1 MTAYRMKEVAQEYR
15 RLRAVVPLGTL
26 RTKKDY
32 TQATDILDAILDEIG
47 EDEKHP
53 LAELADALSIFVEKY
68 EAEHVRIPHAK
79 PAAVL
84 KFLMKQHELRQSDL
98 PEIGSQGVVS
108 EVLAGRR
115 ELNARQMKLL
125 AKRFAVSVAVFV

>member
-1 MTAYRMKEVAQEYR
+1 MTAYQMKEVAQEYR

-32 TQATDILDAILDEIG
+32 ARATEMLDAILDEIG

-53 LAELADALSIFVEKY
+53 LAELADALGVFIEKY
-68 EAEHVRIPHAK
+68 EAEHVRIPDAK
-79 PAAVL
+79 PTAVL
-84 KFLMKQHELRQSDL
+84 KFLMQQHGLRQADL

-115 ELNARQMKLL
+115 DLNARQIKRL
-125 AKRFAVSVAVFV
+125 AKRFGVSPAVFV

>member
-1 MTAYRMKEVAQEYR
+1 MTAHQMKEVAQEYR
-15 RLRAVVPLGTL
+15 RLRAMVPLGTL

-32 TQATDILDAILDEIG
+32 TRASEMLDAIIDEIG

-53 LAELADALSIFVEKY
+53 LAELADALGVFVEKY
-68 EAEHVRIPHAK
+68 EAEHVRIPEAK

-84 KFLMKQHELRQSDL
+84 SYLMQQRGLRQSDL

-108 EVLAGRR
+108 EVLTGKR
-115 ELNARQMKLL
+115 ELNTRQIKRLAR
-125 AKRFAVSVAVFV
+125 RFGVSPAVFV

>member
-1 MTAYRMKEVAQEYR
+1 MTAREMKQVAQEYR
-15 RLRAVVPLGTL
+15 RLCTLVPLGTL

-32 TQATDILDAILDEIG
+32 ERASEMLDMILDEIG

-53 LAELADALSIFVEKY
+53 LAELADALGVFIEKY
-68 EAEHVRIPHAK
+68 EAEHVRIPEAK

-84 KFLMKQHELRQSDL
+84 RFLMQEHDLRQSEL

-108 EVLAGRR
+108 EVLGGKR
-115 ELNARQMKLL
+115 ELNTRQIKRL
-125 AKRFAVSVAVFV
+125 AKRFGVSPAVFV

>member
-1 MTAYRMKEVAQEYR
+1 MHAHQFDQVIRDYR
-15 RLRAVVPLGTL
+15 RLRTLVPLGTL

-32 TQATDILDAILDEIG
+32 ARAVEMLDAILDEIG

-53 LAELADALSIFVEKY
+53 MAELADAISVFIEKY
-68 EAEHVRIPHAK
+68 EAEHVPVPSLK

-84 KFLMKQHELRQSDL
+84 KFLMSEHDLRQTDL

-108 EVLAGRR
+108 EVLTGKR
-115 ELNARQMKLL
+115 ELNTRQIKRL
-125 AKRFAVSVAVFV
+125 AKRFNVSPAVFI